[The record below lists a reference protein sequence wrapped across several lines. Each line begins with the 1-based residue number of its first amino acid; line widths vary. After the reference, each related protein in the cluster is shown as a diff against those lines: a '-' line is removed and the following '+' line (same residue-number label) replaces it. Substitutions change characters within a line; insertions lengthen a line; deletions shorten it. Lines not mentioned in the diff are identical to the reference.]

1 MTFLRRVRCVLIS
14 VAKYSSRNLSY
25 TSLFVGESVDVGET
39 LVSEALVSEALVGE
53 AVVVGE
59 ALDVGETDG
68 DETLIGELEFII
80 DCAETAIGEN
90 RRG

>member
-14 VAKYSSRNLSY
+14 VAKYSSRNFSY
-25 TSLFVGESVDVGET
+25 TS
-39 LVSEALVSEALVGE
+39 LVSEALVGE
-53 AVVVGE
+53 AVVSVALVGE
-59 ALDVGETDG
+59 AVVGETDG
-68 DETLIGELEFII
+68 EETLIGELELII